1 MANRTV
7 ANPYNAWLEALENM
21 RAALTANP
29 LVADP
34 FMASAQV
41 FEDIGR
47 VMFGGHGEPKKP
59 KRKRAKAKRSA
70 AKKPSSAR
78 KKASARRRT
87 RKS

>member
-1 MANRTV
+1 MARSKHSV
-7 ANPYNAWLEALENM
+7 PEAYKAWLRALEEM

-47 VMFGGHGEPKKP
+47 VMFSNHTAPKK
-59 KRKRAKAKRSA
+59 RGKAKRASTK
-70 AKKPSSAR
+70 KKPT
-78 KKASARRRT
+78 ARRS
-87 RKS
+87 RKR